1 MSFNINNY
9 GTAKTYANWEKLG
22 EPFQQNFKWYIRV
35 KDPKS
40 STEKIVRAYSS
51 AELHKMYPDFISI
64 TNDKWY
70 RTQKEVLGFDKGYI
84 TIFKGDSYKNLEWFQ
99 ESICRYHK
107 IFGWYCVSTEEIP
120 ENLPAD
126 LTPIILKWELVGDE
140 NGKLFSDDKVAE
152 AIESLIYDESPS
164 KFQGTIGERIEI
176 TVTVKSVSDVDSK
189 YGKATLHVFVDDD
202 GNEYVWATTAKSWE
216 VGSVHHLRGTVK
228 SHAKFHNI
236 ATTYLT
242 RCTEV
247 KEA

>member
-1 MSFNINNY
+1 MATYNGY
-9 GTAKTYANWEKLG
+9 DVAKTYNTWEKVG
-22 EPFQQNFKWYIRV
+22 EPYKNAGFKLYIKV
-35 KDPKS
+35 KNPK
-40 STEKIVRAYSS
+40 TGAEKDVRYYSP
-51 AELHKMYPDFISI
+51 AELHTMYPEYIVS
-64 TNDKWY
+64 NDKWF
-70 RTQKEVLGFDKGYI
+70 RSQKEVLGFGAGYI
-84 TIFKGDSYKNLEWFQ
+84 TIFKGDTFPHLEYFQ
-99 ESICRYHK
+99 NSPCRFNK
-107 IFGWYCVSTEEIP
+107 WFGWFLPSDTETQL
-120 ENLPAD
+120 ENLPAE

-152 AIESLIYDESPS
+152 AVESLIYDESTS

-216 VGSVHHLRGTVK
+216 VGSIHHLRGTVK